1 MEKKNKDAHL
11 EDAFFNN
18 PVASATDR
26 TGYVVTPV
34 GNSEEA
40 ENLAQMMSVPVTTH
54 RHNDEPLE
62 NKEKKKKKKR

>member
-34 GNSEEA
+34 GNAEEA
-40 ENLAQMMSVPVTTH
+40 DHLAQMMSVPVTTQ
-54 RHNDEPLE
+54 RHTDDPPE
-62 NKEKKKKKKR
+62 NKEKKHRKKR